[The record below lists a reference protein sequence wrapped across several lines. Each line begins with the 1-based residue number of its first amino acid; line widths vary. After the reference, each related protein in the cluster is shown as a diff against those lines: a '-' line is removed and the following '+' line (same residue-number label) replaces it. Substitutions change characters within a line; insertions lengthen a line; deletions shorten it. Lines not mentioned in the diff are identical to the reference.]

1 MSDNNNND
9 LYKYGWTGWKDKY
22 GKYHDNIYD
31 RNAADEYYDQQKQQL
46 EELKRANRLKEEEHE
61 LYRKQL
67 AQEREEQYEAERSE
81 TINEFKQEELIKKRN
96 FINKMKKV
104 IEKQNEK
111 YDEVLELRNEL
122 ETNQLKY
129 FNESKLLKRNLQNYY
144 SIIKTLNRKF
154 ENKKDFDKA
163 ISQIKE
169 IILSFD
175 LDFSGE
181 IMGRSE
187 LTQKDYKTLVN
198 NKIKE
203 LETELNDLENK
214 AYHQKLLLCMTNSKY
229 CTLNQYN
236 KTEKYIS
243 NINYKDEYYNFLKDD
258 SALDKQREEQIKLS
272 KQQKY
277 DNRIK
282 RDTLMKEQKEI
293 ENKFNN
299 ITCEEKI
306 NELENQ
312 YNNDN
317 LIREDRFEKT
327 KFKYFIIYGLIL
339 TLIVMITAYTMNLI
353 TIVILIA
360 YSIYGYKY
368 TRNEVNKLR
377 EEIDFI
383 KDYKK
388 KKLEIRKTEI
398 LNEYEKATERL
409 EEIENELL
417 YGKEP
422 EIKIIDFGDFMI
434 DEKINKSLH
443 NMHDVEF
450 IADEVY
456 RYNVN
461 QFTQKYDNSSY
472 YEYYKDYE
480 DEYNNDKNNN

>member
-1 MSDNNNND
+1 MSDNND

-46 EELKRANRLKEEEHE
+46 EELKKANKLKEEEHE
-61 LYRKQL
+61 LYKKQL

-81 TINEFKQEELIKKRN
+81 IINEFKQEELIKKRN

-104 IEKQNEK
+104 IEKQNK
-111 YDEVLELRNEL
+111 RYNEVIELRKTL
-122 ETNQLKY
+122 EDNQLKY
-129 FNESKLLKRNLQNYY
+129 FNEAKMVKRNLQSYY

-154 ENKKDFDKA
+154 ENEKDFDKA

-214 AYHQKLLLCMTNSKY
+214 AYHQKLLLCMANSKY

-312 YNNDN
+312 YNSDN
-317 LIREDRFEKT
+317 LVRENRFEKT
-327 KFKYFIIYGLIL
+327 KFKYFIIYGIIL
-339 TLIVMITAYTMNLI
+339 TLVVMVTAYTMNLI
-353 TIVILIA
+353 TIAILIA

-368 TRNEVNKLR
+368 TRNKVNKVR
-377 EEIDFI
+377 EDIDFVENH
-383 KDYKK
+383 KK
-388 KKLEIRKTEI
+388 KKLEEQKIEI
-398 LNEYEKATERL
+398 SDEYEKAIERL
-409 EEIENELL
+409 KEIENELL

-422 EIKIIDFGDFMI
+422 KIKILDFGDFMI

-456 RYNVN
+456 RYNVHT
-461 QFTQKYDNSSY
+461 FTQKYDNSSY

-480 DEYNNDKNNN
+480 DEYNSDKNN

>member
-67 AQEREEQYEAERSE
+67 AQEREEQYEVERSE

-339 TLIVMITAYTMNLI
+339 ALIVMITAYMMNLI
-353 TIVILIA
+353 TIAILIA

-368 TRNEVNKLR
+368 TRNETNKLR
-377 EEIDFI
+377 EEVDFV

-388 KKLEIRKTEI
+388 KKLEMQKIEI
-398 LNEYEKATERL
+398 SNEYEKAIERL

-461 QFTQKYDNSSY
+461 QFTQKYDNLSY